1 MSDDKVTMKKVSA
14 DLAPTHDDLGY
25 ELSSPESKIFCDERP
40 EIAGTKQ
47 TLAPA
52 FRRITARELHER
64 HGHIGVHPGC
74 TLCQSVTKTTRKATH
89 DVDSYRETRA
99 GVFWVMDIFTPNV
112 IGYNGMRYIN
122 VIGDVGSGFADVM
135 HLERKSDLTEEFIKF
150 VKNIRA
156 MYGKDHD
163 YELFQRVLLD
173 SAGEQREDNAEFT
186 AACALLGVTPV
197 YGDPT
202 RKTSMAMAEIRVHAC
217 AAARARGRGRG
228 RGRGEATVGG
238 RGKW

>member
-1 MSDDKVTMKKVSA
+1 
-14 DLAPTHDDLGY
+14 
-25 ELSSPESKIFCDERP
+25 
-40 EIAGTKQ
+40 
-47 TLAPA
+47 
-52 FRRITARELHER
+52 
-64 HGHIGVHPGC
+64 
-74 TLCQSVTKTTRKATH
+74 
-89 DVDSYRETRA
+89 
-99 GVFWVMDIFTPNV
+99 MDIFTPNV

-186 AACALLGVTPV
+186 AACASAQEP
-197 YGDPT
+197 
-202 RKTSMAMAEIRVHAC
+202 
-217 AAARARGRGRG
+217 
-228 RGRGEATVGG
+228 
-238 RGKW
+238 